1 MTDIKTFVELN
12 IVEILKAIELLW
24 DGFTFVD
31 ATGEIMSKDF
41 DYVKTTT
48 IVGIAMYARGMHE
61 DMHPTADQIVEY
73 LVDG

>member
-1 MTDIKTFVELN
+1 MIDVKTFVELN

-31 ATGEIMSKDF
+31 ATGEIMSKDY

-48 IVGIAMYARGMHE
+48 IVGIATYAREMHD
-61 DMHPTADQIVEY
+61 DMYPTADQIVEY
-73 LVDG
+73 LVEG

>member
-1 MTDIKTFVELN
+1 MTDVKTFVELN
-12 IVEILKAIELLW
+12 IVEILKAIELFW

-48 IVGIAMYARGMHE
+48 IVGIAMYAREMHE

-73 LVDG
+73 LVEG